1 MSQLNFDKIN
11 KAIHGIRG
19 SERHS
24 EFEKKAK
31 ELSVAFRLAKENFS
45 KATKL
50 EPSAMLTTRTVDWYN
65 EFDTQ
70 TYIVWDDK
78 PTVAKLE
85 EIVESAKKGFDNWVN
100 KTIAA
105 IEFAK
110 VLASDYPEDG
120 APRDNNYI
128 QFTNDNNC
136 GEDIVRFIPT
146 EKEKARFA
154 TVKEKARIH
163 AKSEITEIE
172 GDISVFTDE
181 LSAYSSIWFA
191 SPEYA
196 ESKSKINDI
205 DIKNGRIRSCK
216 TLSAFLKMFPNPSA
230 EEVEIFDSNRV

>member
-1 MSQLNFDKIN
+1 MSQINFDKIN
-11 KAIHGIRG
+11 KALHGIRG

-50 EPSAMLTTRTVDWYN
+50 EPSSILTTRTVEWYN

-78 PTVAKLE
+78 PTVAELG
-85 EIVESAKKGFDNWVN
+85 EIIESAKKGFDNWVS

-110 VLASDYPEDG
+110 VLASDYSEDG
-120 APRDNNYI
+120 VPRDHNYI
-128 QFTNDNNC
+128 QFANDNNC
-136 GEDIVRFIPT
+136 GGDIVRLIPT

-154 TVKEKARIH
+154 AVKEKARIN
-163 AKSEITEIE
+163 AKTEITEIE
-172 GDISVFTDE
+172 GEVSVFTDE

-205 DIKNGRIRSCK
+205 DVKNGRIRSCK
-216 TLSAFLKMFPNPSA
+216 TLAAFLKMFPNPSS
-230 EEVEIFDSNRV
+230 EEVEIFDNSRR

>member
-1 MSQLNFDKIN
+1 MSQINFDKIN
-11 KAIHGIRG
+11 RAIHGIRG

-50 EPSAMLTTRTVDWYN
+50 EPSSMLTTRTVAWYN

-70 TYIVWDDK
+70 AYIGWDDK
-78 PTVAKLE
+78 PTVAELE

-100 KTIAA
+100 KTTAA

-120 APRDNNYI
+120 APRDHNYI
-128 QFTNDNNC
+128 QFTNNNNW
-136 GEDIVRFIPT
+136 GGDIVRLIPT

-154 TVKEKARIH
+154 TVKEKACID
-163 AKSEITEIE
+163 AQSEITRIE
-172 GDISVFTDE
+172 GAVSVFTDE

-196 ESKSKINDI
+196 ESKQRVNEI
-205 DIKNGRIRSCK
+205 DVKNGRIRSCK
-216 TLSAFLKMFPNPSA
+216 TLAAFLKMFPNPTT
-230 EEVEIFDSNRV
+230 EEVAMFDKSR